1 LLILLGL
8 LNRHLPLE
16 LLLLLSDLLP
26 LQIQGCRV
34 VRGSTATA
42 KAHESILVLLLKVN
56 GTQHANHV
64 PLPNVDP
71 DLTVSPVLI
80 WAAFGKEF
88 VQLLDQ

>member
-42 KAHESILVLLLKVN
+42 HESILVLLFKVN